1 MLLGMWR
8 SRRRDLAFT
17 VLVALLCITG
27 HATGAEGQAVEA
39 YDAEYVDTDPSAVEI
54 FRPELEP
61 HGMWVED
68 PVYGL
73 VWFPNPDVV
82 GTDFVPYLTAGY
94 WGYTAEGDYI
104 WVSDYEWGWAV
115 FHYGRWVW
123 IPNHGWAWIPG
134 RTYAPA
140 WVVWRV
146 GHPGYAYVGWA
157 PMPPSYYWY
166 GGVAVSLWVV
176 PPPYYVYCESR
187 YVFTRHVHSYR
198 LHGRRAHE
206 AARYTAPYRPARP
219 STSPGRHAARPS
231 RGPAPG
237 EAGIPADAV
246 PRTPAKPHP
255 RAAAA
260 ATPTSGPGN
269 RPSAANNVRSSSNRV
284 RSPSTVPGVSQPV
297 YRGRPSQALPSQRR
311 AAPLASR
318 PSLPGNTSRGNSFG
332 SPRESRTLGATTV
345 PSGSTPSPRERWSG
359 PASRGGTA
367 PSAPSARPP
376 SPSHAA
382 PSGHS
387 SGHASGHPGYR
398 STTPARSPSGS
409 QSAGPSR
416 HAPSHDR
423 SSREAPSY
431 DRSSRET
438 PSSRPSYGAP
448 SRPSYS
454 GPTSRPSDAVS
465 RPSYGAS
472 PSRQPQGAGQG
483 NSNNNNN
490 NNNNTKSQGRGKA
503 RGGRR

>member
-8 SRRRDLAFT
+8 LQRRNLAFT
-17 VLVALLCITG
+17 LLVALLCITG
-27 HATGAEGQAVEA
+27 HATGAEGQPAE
-39 YDAEYVDTDPSAVEI
+39 YESEYVDTDPSAVEI

-73 VWFPNPDVV
+73 VWFPNPNVV

-94 WGYTAEGDYI
+94 WGYSAEGDYI

-123 IPNHGWAWIPG
+123 IPNNGWAWIPG

-146 GHPGYAYVGWA
+146 GHPGYDYVGWA

-187 YVFTRHVHSYR
+187 YVFTRHVHSHR
-198 LHGRRAHE
+198 LHGHRAHE
-206 AARYTAPYRPARP
+206 AARYSAPYRPARP
-219 STSPGRHAARPS
+219 SRSAGRHAARPS

-237 EAGIPADAV
+237 EAGIPKDAA

-269 RPSAANNVRSSSNRV
+269 RPSAAANMHSSANRV
-284 RSPSTVPGVSQPV
+284 RAPSTVPGVSQPV
-297 YRGRPSQALPSQRR
+297 YRGRPSQTLPSQRR

-318 PSLPGNTSRGNSFG
+318 TSMPSSTSRGNSFG
-332 SPRESRTLGATTV
+332 SPRASRTLGATTA
-345 PSGSTPSPRERWSG
+345 PSRSLSPRERWS
-359 PASRGGTA
+359 
-367 PSAPSARPP
+367 APSARGDATP
-376 SPSHAA
+376 STRPSVPSRAA
-382 PSGHS
+382 PSGP
-387 SGHASGHPGYR
+387 GRHPGYR
-398 STTPARSPSGS
+398 STPPSRSSSGSRSAIPSRQAPAYDGPSSRPSPS
-409 QSAGPSR
+409 
-416 HAPSHDR
+416 APS
-423 SSREAPSY
+423 SRPSY
-431 DRSSRET
+431 RS
-438 PSSRPSYGAP
+438 PSSRPSYGGTS
-448 SRPSYS
+448 SRPSYRS
-454 GPTSRPSDAVS
+454 PSSRPSFGAPGS
-465 RPSYGAS
+465 RPS
-472 PSRQPQGAGQG
+472 PSAGQG
-483 NSNNNNN
+483 NNNNN
-490 NNNNTKSQGRGKA
+490 NNNNKSRGRGKA